1 MVKGI
6 GSLSNEIAKALKE
19 YTTEV
24 SEGLEEAKIEV
35 AKSTVK
41 NLKSTSPKDTG
52 QYRHGWT
59 RKKIGNAQI
68 VHNSTSYQLTHL
80 LEKGH
85 VKIKGGRV
93 SAKPHIG
100 PAEEAAIKEYM
111 IKVEKVI
118 RG

>member
-19 YTTEV
+19 YTGEV
-24 SEGLEEAKIEV
+24 TAGLEEAKVEV
-35 AKSTVK
+35 AKNTVK
-41 NLKSTSPKDTG
+41 NLKSTSPEDTG
-52 QYRHGWT
+52 QYAFAWA
-59 RKKIGNAQI
+59 RKKIGSAQV
-68 VHNSTSYQLTHL
+68 VHNVTSYQLTHL

-85 VKIKGGRV
+85 VKINGGRV